1 MRTEQTRTREQGTEV
16 INPTNFEDPGL
27 ARIEAIRHIVDA
39 GQYAKIDGCMI
50 DLFSASAII
59 KVYDAISDE
68 NKAKYRVKKAPVMA
82 NIALKL
88 IK

>member
-27 ARIEAIRHIVDA
+27 ARIEAIRNIVED

-50 DLFSASAII
+50 DLFSASAIVKI
-59 KVYDAISDE
+59 YDAISGA
-68 NKAKYRVKKAPVMA
+68 NKAKYRIKPAPVMA
-82 NIALKL
+82 NIAFKL